1 MTALGGVRQFH
12 RPADPAA
19 PPLVVCPHAGTGASS
34 YRAYSA
40 AFSRNFDV
48 VALQYPGRQDRMK
61 EPAASSIHELGTG
74 AFDEFSRCEHH
85 SGAPITVFGHSMG
98 GIVAFEFARAA
109 EAAGCDV
116 RLLAVSAVPA
126 PSRIGEH
133 PRHPRDDDAI
143 LDRLIALGGTD
154 PKIAANRDLLRMAL
168 PVLKADY
175 SAIDAYSC
183 APDIRID
190 APIHAF
196 GGDEDP
202 IVSVGDLHGWRPHTD
217 AGLEVSLFSG
227 GHFYLESRLDELA
240 DALAAPP
247 VAVHR

>member
-1 MTALGGVRQFH
+1 MTTLGWVRQFH

-19 PPLVVCPHAGTGASS
+19 PPLVLCPHAGTGASA

-40 AFSRNFDV
+40 EFSRHFDV

-61 EPAASSIHELGTG
+61 EPAAASIEELGAG
-74 AFDEFSRCEHH
+74 AFEEFARSEHH
-85 SGAPITVFGHSMG
+85 TGAPITVFGHSMG

-109 EAAGCDV
+109 EAAGATV

-126 PSRIGEH
+126 PSRIAEH

-175 SAIDAYSC
+175 TAIDAYRC
-183 APDIRID
+183 APDVRLA

-196 GGDEDP
+196 GGDDDP
-202 IVSVGDLHGWRPHTD
+202 IVFAGDLHGWREHTAAD
-217 AGLEVSLFSG
+217 LEVSLLPG
-227 GHFYLESRLDELA
+227 GHFYLESRLGELG

-247 VAVHR
+247 VAVPR